1 MTAAVLILVVEDVPG
16 RYATLTPSLESAGY
30 AVRTVALGSAALAAV
45 AVRQPD
51 AVLVRIGAMERDGIE
66 TCRRIRADPANRRM
80 PVIALTD
87 APPSANARAFDAV
100 AAGIDAGADDFV
112 EPPFAEPLLLA
123 AIRDALRMRR
133 ALAEMDAANVA
144 ALASAG
150 DIDLD
155 SADPTGP
162 GMAGLARRL
171 AGAAGIEGDELKG
184 AVFGALVHDIGNLGI
199 PDAILSKPGP
209 LTDWERAEMRR
220 HPEIGEGICRSFPS
234 SRAFAPIVR
243 HHHERWDGAG
253 YPDGLRRRGDP
264 DRRPDRRARRRL
276 RRDGPRPS
284 VPAGHDDR
292 RGARRD
298 PAQRPG
304 GQFDPALVGVVPRA
318 GRAPRSIRRQPS
330 LNRLSRISPVDWASP
345 DGRTLTV
352 DVVARRPVRVV
363 DAERHGVA
371 LDLVGVGEDL
381 VALGHRPRVQ
391 AVMPDEPDH
400 GRAGRRRCRPG
411 SGAIRPPASGA
422 PPDRGRWRP
431 ATRNGAASAASRAS
445 GPGG

>member
-1 MTAAVLILVVEDVPG
+1 MTGHDDSRRLILVVEDVPG

-30 AVRTVALGSAALAAV
+30 AVRTVGLGSAALAAV

-80 PVIALTD
+80 PAIALTD

-253 YPDGLRRRGDP
+253 YPDGI
-264 DRRPDRRARRRL
+264 
-276 RRDGPRPS
+276 
-284 VPAGHDDR
+284 AGTDIPL
-292 RGARRD
+292 GARVFAVADSLDAMTSDRPYRQALSWSVACD
-298 PAQRPG
+298 EILAQAG
-304 GQFDPALVGVVPRA
+304 AQFDP
-318 GRAPRSIRRQPS
+318 
-330 LNRLSRISPVDWASP
+330 
-345 DGRTLTV
+345 
-352 DVVARRPVRVV
+352 DVVAAFRDHECDLQKMQR
-363 DAERHGVA
+363 ELSVA
-371 LDLVGVGEDL
+371 
-381 VALGHRPRVQ
+381 
-391 AVMPDEPDH
+391 
-400 GRAGRRRCRPG
+400 
-411 SGAIRPPASGA
+411 
-422 PPDRGRWRP
+422 
-431 ATRNGAASAASRAS
+431 
-445 GPGG
+445 

>member
-1 MTAAVLILVVEDVPG
+1 MTGHDDSRRLILVVEDVPG

-87 APPSANARAFDAV
+87 APPSANSRAFDAV

-234 SRAFAPIVR
+234 SRVFAPIVR
-243 HHHERWDGAG
+243 HHHERWDGTG
-253 YPDGLRRRGDP
+253 YPDGLEGDAIP
-264 DRRPDRRARRRL
+264 IAARIVGLVDAFDAMVHDRPFRPAMTIDEALQEIRSA
-276 RRDGPRPS
+276 
-284 VPAGHDDR
+284 AGRH
-292 RGARRD
+292 
-298 PAQRPG
+298 
-304 GQFDPALVGVVPRA
+304 FDPVLVGSFLELVEHPARSVV
-318 GRAPRSIRRQPS
+318 
-330 LNRLSRISPVDWASP
+330 
-345 DGRTLTV
+345 
-352 DVVARRPVRVV
+352 
-363 DAERHGVA
+363 
-371 LDLVGVGEDL
+371 
-381 VALGHRPRVQ
+381 
-391 AVMPDEPDH
+391 
-400 GRAGRRRCRPG
+400 
-411 SGAIRPPASGA
+411 
-422 PPDRGRWRP
+422 
-431 ATRNGAASAASRAS
+431 SRA
-445 GPGG
+445 